1 MNISAAG
8 ALLMCFLIL
17 QSCSAQE
24 ENLDFYNDLMEFCSN
39 NGQRYV
45 AFLDES
51 RSPVLRTYLLHLS
64 SLRNIRVRFY
74 DSVEDIEPTFV
85 SGSNIDTL
93 VLFKN
98 DLIDYET
105 ILEIAN
111 RRRIKKTIV
120 IIRQKSQLV
129 SQFSIEIENFK
140 AVAENFAQNS
150 LFYLMEVDDEVN
162 WYTVMTLYG
171 SSKISM
177 NKLTFDELGIAIE
190 DYNLNGLE
198 IVATSL
204 GKTEI
209 ILLFFTYYLLNEIP
223 MF

>member
-1 MNISAAG
+1 M
-8 ALLMCFLIL
+8 
-17 QSCSAQE
+17 
-24 ENLDFYNDLMEFCSN
+24 
-39 NGQRYV
+39 
-45 AFLDES
+45 
-51 RSPVLRTYLLHLS
+51 
-64 SLRNIRVRFY
+64 RFY

-140 AVAENFAQNS
+140 AVAESFAQNS
-150 LFYLMEVDDEVN
+150 LFYIMEVDNNVN

-204 GKTEI
+204 GKTENQKHF
-209 ILLFFTYYLLNEIP
+209 LFYATTS
-223 MF
+223 